1 MASSLFARQQQRQT
15 STNKE
20 SAQMGTRQKS
30 ELATAVRSI
39 MGMVRGQDP
48 QKFLAA
54 LCMRDPGIRATMQ
67 RWQNMT
73 PEEICAE
80 CGVDLDWL
88 YSLI

>member
-15 STNKE
+15 QRNDK
-20 SAQMGTRQKS
+20 SAQMGTMQKS

-54 LCMRDPGIRATMQ
+54 LCMRDPGIRATIQ
-67 RWQNMT
+67 RWQSMT
-73 PEEICAE
+73 PEDICAE

-88 YSLI
+88 YSLF